1 MVLYELLVGR
11 RPFPGA
17 KVTEVM
23 LAILQKEPTKPS
35 GADPARGVSPEWDPV
50 VLKGLEKN
58 PEDRYQTAIEFAHAV
73 RAVRAK

>member
-1 MVLYELLVGR
+1 
-11 RPFPGA
+11 
-17 KVTEVM
+17 
-23 LAILQKEPTKPS
+23 
-35 GADPARGVSPEWDPV
+35 V